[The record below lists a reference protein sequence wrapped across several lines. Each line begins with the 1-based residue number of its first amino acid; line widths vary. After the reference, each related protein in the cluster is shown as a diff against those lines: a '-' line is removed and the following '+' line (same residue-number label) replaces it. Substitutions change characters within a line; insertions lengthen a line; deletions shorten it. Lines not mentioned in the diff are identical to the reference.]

1 MVLQCFSPVKKVQ
14 VSKNCQKSPKQPILG
29 YPVSLNIRNYLN
41 TNKIIDIMILHT
53 INVAVLFK
61 TWRCPNSFQNGI
73 LLKKK
78 TFLKKLFGKNYN
90 NCYFEPF
97 WTFSVHLGYLRR
109 AYNIV
114 GLCNSTAPLSFLLL
128 MYISQTKRHKKP
140 KIYYFRLSFLRTL
153 NFEIELKLLLIKRC
167 NRTNDMT
174 LILRDFMKFLV
185 QNMPKIAFFELLLAI
200 FGYLEF

>member
-1 MVLQCFSPVKKVQ
+1 MLLQCFSLVKKVQ
-14 VSKNCQKSPKQPILG
+14 VPKNCQKSPKQPILG

-53 INVAVLFK
+53 INVAELFK

-97 WTFSVHLGYLRR
+97 RTFSVHLGYLRR

-128 MYISQTKRHKKP
+128 MSMSQTKRHKK
-140 KIYYFRLSFLRTL
+140 KQ
-153 NFEIELKLLLIKRC
+153 NLL
-167 NRTNDMT
+167 
-174 LILRDFMKFLV
+174 FLV
-185 QNMPKIAFFELLLAI
+185 GFVFA
-200 FGYLEF
+200 YLEF